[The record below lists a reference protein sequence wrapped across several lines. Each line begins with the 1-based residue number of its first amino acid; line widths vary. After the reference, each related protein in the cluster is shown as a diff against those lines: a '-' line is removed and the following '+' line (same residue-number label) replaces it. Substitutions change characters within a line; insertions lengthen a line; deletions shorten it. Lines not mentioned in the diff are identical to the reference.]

1 MRRSRVKLKFLLN
14 ELDKMCKKYYTI
26 KLKEVFID
34 NPRYKYEVISRNK
47 QSRSLLRKMKSFMLP
62 YDYLEPVSS
71 DESNEFTVKF
81 SDHLAGKLKV
91 NLNYPHDDICGY
103 IGFGVPYPT
112 QFGEFNTDLYKIK
125 NFVSPEDLFKRNFKL
140 NNK

>member
-1 MRRSRVKLKFLLN
+1 MRKSRIKLKFLLN

-62 YDYLEPVSS
+62 YEYLEPVYP
-71 DESNEFTVKF
+71 ESNEFVVKF
-81 SDHLAGKLKV
+81 KDYLAGKLKV
-91 NLNYPHDDICGY
+91 DFNNPNVSCGH
-103 IGFGVPYPT
+103 IGFGIPHPT
-112 QFGEFNTDLYKIK
+112 QFGEFNTEPYKIK
-125 NFVSPEDLFKRNFKL
+125 NFVSPEDSFKRNFKL

>member
-1 MRRSRVKLKFLLN
+1 MRRKRIKLKFLLN

-62 YDYLEPVSS
+62 YEYLEPVYP
-71 DESNEFTVKF
+71 ESNEFVVKF
-81 SDHLAGKLKV
+81 KDHLAGKLKV
-91 NLNYPHDDICGY
+91 D
-103 IGFGVPYPT
+103 
-112 QFGEFNTDLYKIK
+112 
-125 NFVSPEDLFKRNFKL
+125 L
-140 NNK
+140 NNSNVLSN

>member
-1 MRRSRVKLKFLLN
+1 MRKNRVKLKFLLN
-14 ELDKMCKKYYTI
+14 ELDKMCKKYYTLS
-26 KLKEVFID
+26 LKEVFID
-34 NPRYKYEVISRNK
+34 SPRYKYEVISRNK

-62 YDYLEPVSS
+62 YEYLEPVYP
-71 DESNEFTVKF
+71 ESNEFVVKF
-81 SDHLAGKLKV
+81 KDYSAGNLKV
-91 NLNYPHDDICGY
+91 NLNYPHDDTCGY

-125 NFVSPEDLFKRNFKL
+125 NFVSPEDSFKSNFKL